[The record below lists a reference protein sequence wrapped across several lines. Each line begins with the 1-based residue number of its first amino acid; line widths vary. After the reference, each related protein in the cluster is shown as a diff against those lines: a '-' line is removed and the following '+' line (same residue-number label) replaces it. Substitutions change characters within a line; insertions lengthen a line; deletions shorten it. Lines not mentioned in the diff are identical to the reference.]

1 MKVNIGT
8 LEITDEQLVGIALA
22 GGEFRKATRKEVK
35 DKLLSVTNNYL
46 KAAATPVTELTEQY
60 TLVSDDGDSSTE

>member
-8 LEITDEQLVGIALA
+8 LEITDEQLFGIGLA

-35 DKLLSVTNNYL
+35 DLLVGVVNGYL
-46 KAAATPVTELTEQY
+46 SNAAGPVEDLTERFA
-60 TLVSDDGDSSTE
+60 LDVPND